1 MLRYNVRTISK
12 LNCPIHTTL
21 THLKTQKLK
30 INSIHTTLTH
40 LKIQKLKIN
49 SAHTTL
55 THLKIQK
62 LNINFL
68 TYQKT

>member
-12 LNCPIHTTL
+12 LHCPIHTTL
-21 THLKTQKLK
+21 THLKTQKV
-30 INSIHTTLTH
+30 
-40 LKIQKLKIN
+40 KIN